1 MNTSKFE
8 NDFYLAG
15 FSKNCSTND
24 ICSSDLHDLEKAYIL
39 KSKSKTYQAEQLAS
53 LILLKKHL
61 NFIDVSGGHLIQHYS
76 NGKPYMV
83 SQKYDVSLAHKI
95 NISAFGISK
104 NNRFRI
110 GIDIECTSKKI
121 NSDFVKNYVLN
132 DPELQS
138 NLLDQIQTKYS
149 KCESDAGYTI
159 WCIKEAFFKSIS
171 SSKFN
176 PKDYVVTLNAGILQC
191 NNFGNNNIKS
201 DIIEIFYSDDIV
213 FVLALTQLKETI

>member
-24 ICSSDLHDLEKAYIL
+24 ICSNDLHDFEKAYIL

-61 NFIDVSGGHLIQHYS
+61 NFIDVNDDHLIQHYS

-83 SQKYDVSLAHKI
+83 SQKYDVSLAHKT

-104 NNRFRI
+104 DARFNI
-110 GIDIECTSKKI
+110 GVDIEQTTKKI
-121 NSDFVKNYVLN
+121 DNDFVKNYVLN
-132 DPELQS
+132 DSELQS
-138 NLLDQIQTKYS
+138 NLLDQIQTKYN

-159 WCIKEAFFKSIS
+159 WCIKEAFFKSLS
-171 SSKFN
+171 SRKFN
-176 PKDYVVTLNAGILQC
+176 PKDYVVTLSAGIFQC
-191 NNFGNNNIKS
+191 NNLGNINIKS

-213 FVLALTQLKETI
+213 FVLVLTQLKETL